1 MVLHGEE
8 YEEGKLIKEEKDKSH
23 YVFDPIDIYLT
34 LWGGQGHMI
43 KMKNLYARYYDNQK
57 VYWFHKLSIILNLI
71 TNWTNILNVKLILV
85 VCIITLLSRIL
96 KYSFA
101 SN

>member
-34 LWGGQGHMI
+34 L
-43 KMKNLYARYYDNQK
+43 
-57 VYWFHKLSIILNLI
+57 
-71 TNWTNILNVKLILV
+71 
-85 VCIITLLSRIL
+85 
-96 KYSFA
+96 
-101 SN
+101 